1 MAVRPA
7 CPTSQPL
14 HAKARPRA
22 LSCIKVAEALFRLD
36 SPSLSLSLFLPPF
49 PPSLSLPLWLQS
61 LENDFPS
68 LLLLL
73 LRRTPQEVM
82 GTYFQAAARLP
93 SWVGG
98 PMGLP
103 GHVGG
108 GIECLAGLG
117 MIGALSSI
125 TSLRARSHL
134 SDLYCWF

>member
-36 SPSLSLSLFLPPF
+36 SPSTSLSLSLSLSLSPF
-49 PPSLSLPLWLQS
+49 PPS
-61 LENDFPS
+61 PS
-68 LLLLL
+68 WAAAVARMTFLL

-108 GIECLAGLG
+108 GGIECLAGLG